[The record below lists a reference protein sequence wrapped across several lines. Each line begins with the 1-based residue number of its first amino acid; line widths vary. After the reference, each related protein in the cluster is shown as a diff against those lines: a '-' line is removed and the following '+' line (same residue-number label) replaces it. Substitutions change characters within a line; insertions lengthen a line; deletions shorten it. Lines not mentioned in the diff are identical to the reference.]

1 MHIVEKWPM
10 TVHLENK
17 SRTKIVLV
25 LLMVPLLSSLP
36 ALAAPP
42 PGTPEVTNT
51 FCSIWNNGTGICDD
65 YNFAH
70 DLTPAGEWV
79 RSQYTFEMHNTS
91 TITMTLEWE
100 MHEFDRSVIGLEDM
114 DLGGLFDFNNSGAP
128 ADYIRNYLGLTTPQG
143 MQVRQLMLNE
153 FSSSV
158 EELVNNT
165 YGGSAEVESTIVN
178 QVNIEGQNIQCT
190 DDMNADSIDEVFG
203 FANNAFQ
210 PPICFRSVAEI
221 EIGSGLFNLTST
233 PINLE
238 RAFEGLLLMGAEV
251 SSDFTLVSR
260 PGHRS
265 TFELIPPNYAT
276 FSAVGGNGTLIPQQQ
291 GTVHYNTASWMTDGI
306 NLQGTESTYYDASIT
321 SIYRNTTTNS
331 VFLDPA
337 IDKALSI
344 EMVVDLRDE
353 INNLLIFDADIHY
366 LPQSVLG
373 SWGFTM
379 GDSIELPWIT
389 SDGIRMGYEYG
400 LLELANFS
408 SMIPMDDVN
417 SAIFNA
423 TDIDLDMSDI
433 HWKDPDLSGGLNF
446 THTPNLTCSELI
458 TVSHCLSGAN
468 AMNSTFPVTLTS
480 ASSPFSFSL
489 LDKLTD
495 LLNDQSGLE
504 NLTEIP
510 EEDVAAILSIL
521 IFEHEF
527 DSSFISD
534 SMPSW
539 IPSTEIEIT
548 ILLPDWVASNIGDSR
563 SITLRAST
571 QSGEEQIIS
580 LTGPNPYH
588 NRWDDPI
595 CRGGGVCSES
605 SLDLICP
612 STQRTC
618 IGIHAALDFPK
629 FEIHE
634 WTQEIEL
641 TVEGEISVE
650 LYRVAVPDVLIED
663 YGLSVEAI
671 PSDLIRHVI
680 AFGDDQN
687 GGLNGLLGKTIDVP
701 LGDQTHQL
709 ELSNNGLQDFAISLA
724 NMLNDEVS
732 SMEQSDEMFTVDLSG
747 IRFSAL
753 IPHME
758 RPYDGIIDDDKPILF
773 TLKLDRTVISAKY
786 YDGGV
791 TINTAQGVGM
801 MTPLFSGLFS
811 VFDLRA
817 ASDSGGIVTLP
828 PDPLVVDV
836 EPITIVEDVDEFKD
850 SDEDG
855 DLNNDPDLDVRPS
868 IVLELSMPRGLE
880 VELTSS
886 MGRAEKYVIDGGRKK
901 IIYHAPLCVEE
912 NPNDCDIQSDEL
924 SIQFT
929 IGYAFLLQELMPYI
943 IGLLLLIFLFF
954 YRRSR
959 KKKRKR
965 EKLEAKL
972 LKKRAVN
979 VNTHAVERD
988 LMGLEPADLPASPD
1002 ADWYTGLDIGEEDW

>member
-1 MHIVEKWPM
+1 
-10 TVHLENK
+10 
-17 SRTKIVLV
+17 IVLV

-100 MHEFDRSVIGLEDM
+100 MHEFDRSAIGLEGM
-114 DLGGLFDFNNSGAP
+114 DLGGGFDANNSGAP
-128 ADYIRNYLGLTTPQG
+128 VDYIRNYLGFTTQEG
-143 MQVRQLMLNE
+143 LEVRQLILNE
-153 FSSSV
+153 FSSAV

-165 YGGSAEVESTIVN
+165 YNGSAQVESTIVN
-178 QVNIEGQNIQCT
+178 QVNIEGQNIPCT
-190 DDMNADSIDEVFG
+190 DDMNSDSIDEVLG
-203 FANNAFQ
+203 LDNNAFQ
-210 PPICFRSVAEI
+210 PPLCLRSVAQI
-221 EIGSGLFNLTST
+221 EIDSGLFNLSST
-233 PINLE
+233 PLNIE
-238 RAFEGLLLMGAEV
+238 RAFQGLLTMGAEV
-251 SSDFTLVSR
+251 TSDFTLVSR
-260 PGHRS
+260 AGHRS

-276 FSAVGGNGTLIPQQQ
+276 FSAVGGNGTLMPHQQ
-291 GTVHYNTASWMTDGI
+291 GSYQYNSASWLTDGI
-306 NLQGTESTYYDASIT
+306 NQQGSESIFSDATVT
-321 SIYRNTTTNS
+321 SIFRNTSTRS
-331 VFLDPA
+331 VMLNPA
-337 IDKALSI
+337 TDQGLSI
-344 EMVVDLRDE
+344 SMIADLRDE
-353 INNLLIFDADIHY
+353 NNNMLSADMDVHY
-366 LPQSVLG
+366 LPKSVLED
-373 SWGFTM
+373 WGFTL
-379 GDSIELPWIT
+379 GSGIEIPWIT
-389 SDGIRMGYEYG
+389 SDGIRMAHEYG
-400 LLELANFS
+400 LLDLDEFS
-408 SMIPMDDVN
+408 NMIPIEDVESAAFDAAEIEFVMDDV
-417 SAIFNA
+417 
-423 TDIDLDMSDI
+423 

-446 THTPNLTCSELI
+446 THVPAQTCSELI
-458 TVSHCLSGAN
+458 VVTHCLSGAN

-480 ASSPFSFSL
+480 SSEPFSFSPL
-489 LDKLTD
+489 EMLTD
-495 LLNDQSGLE
+495 LISEQPGFE
-504 NLTEIP
+504 NLTEISQ
-510 EEDVAAILSIL
+510 EDVAAILSIL
-521 IFEHEF
+521 VFERDF
-527 DSSFISD
+527 NTAFITDSLPD
-534 SMPSW
+534 WLPL
-539 IPSTEIEIT
+539 TEIELT
-548 ILLPDWVASNIGDSR
+548 ILLPDWIASNIGDSN
-563 SITLRAST
+563 SITLYAST
-571 QSGEEQIIS
+571 LGGEDQTIAI
-580 LTGPNPYH
+580 TGPNPYY
-588 NRWDDPI
+588 NRWDDII
-595 CRGGGVCSES
+595 CGGGGVCTES

-612 STQRTC
+612 SGQRTC
-618 IGIHAALDFPK
+618 INIHAELDLPE

-634 WTQEIEL
+634 WSQEIEL

-687 GGLNGLLGKTIDVP
+687 GGLNGLFGKTIDVP

-709 ELSNNGLQDFAISLA
+709 ELSNNGLQDFANSLA

-747 IRFSAL
+747 IRFSAS

-758 RPYDGIIDDDKPILF
+758 RPYDGIIDDDKPIFF

-801 MTPLFSGLFS
+801 MPPLFSDLFS

-828 PDPLVVDV
+828 PEPLVVDV

-855 DLNNDPDLDVRPS
+855 DMNNDPDLDVRPS

-886 MGRAEKYVIDGGRKK
+886 MGRAEEYVIDGGRKK

-924 SIQFT
+924 SLQFT

-943 IGLLLLIFLFF
+943 IGLLILIFLFF

-959 KKKRKR
+959 KKKKKR

-988 LMGLEPADLPASPD
+988 LMGLDPLD
-1002 ADWYTGLDIGEEDW
+1002 APVSAESDWYTGLDIGEEDW

>member
-1 MHIVEKWPM
+1 
-10 TVHLENK
+10 
-17 SRTKIVLV
+17 
-25 LLMVPLLSSLP
+25 MVPLLSSLP

-65 YNFAH
+65 YNVAH

-100 MHEFDRSVIGLEDM
+100 MHEFNRSAIGLEGM
-114 DLGGLFDFNNSGAP
+114 DLGGAFDANNSGAP
-128 ADYIRNYLGLTTPQG
+128 VDYIRNYLGHTNSQG
-143 MQVRQLMLNE
+143 LEVRQLILNE
-153 FSSSV
+153 FSSAV

-165 YGGSAEVESTIVN
+165 YDGTAQVESLIVN
-178 QVNIEGQNIQCT
+178 QVNIEGQNVACT
-190 DDMNADSIDEVFG
+190 DDMNSDSIDEVLG

-210 PPICFRSVAEI
+210 PPLCLRSVAQI
-221 EIGSGLFNLTST
+221 EIGSGLFNLSSS
-233 PINLE
+233 PLNIE
-238 RAFEGLLLMGAEV
+238 RAFQGLLTMGAEV
-251 SSDFTLVSR
+251 TSDFTLVSR
-260 PGHRS
+260 AGHRS

-276 FSAVGGNGTLIPQQQ
+276 FSAVGGNGTLMPHQQ
-291 GTVHYNTASWMTDGI
+291 GSYQYNSASWLTDGI
-306 NLQGTESTYYDASIT
+306 SQQGSESIFSDATVT
-321 SIYRNTTTNS
+321 SIFRNTSTRS
-331 VFLDPA
+331 VHIDPA

-344 EMVVDLRDE
+344 ERLVDLRDE
-353 INNLLIFDADIHY
+353 NNNLLIFDADIHY

-379 GDSIELPWIT
+379 GDSINLPWIT

-408 SMIPMDDVN
+408 SMIPMDDLN
-417 SAIFNA
+417 TAIFNA
-423 TDIDLDMSDI
+423 TDIDLDMSEI
-433 HWKDPDLSGGLNF
+433 YWKEPDLSGGLNF
-446 THTPNLTCSELI
+446 THTPIITCSELI
-458 TVSHCLSGAN
+458 AVSHCLSGAN

-480 ASSPFSFSL
+480 ASDSFSFTL

-495 LLNDQSGLE
+495 LLNDQPGLE

-510 EEDVAAILSIL
+510 KEDVAAILSVL
-521 IFEHEF
+521 LFEHEF
-527 DSSFISD
+527 NSSFISD

-539 IPSTEIEIT
+539 IPSTEVEIT

-571 QSGEEQIIS
+571 LGGEEQTIS

-588 NRWDDPI
+588 SRWNDPI
-595 CRGGGVCSES
+595 CRGSGVCSES

-618 IGIHAALDFPK
+618 IGIHAELDFPK

-634 WTQEIEL
+634 WSQEIEL
-641 TVEGEISVE
+641 TVDGEISVE
-650 LYRVAVPDVLIED
+650 LYRVAVPPVLTD
-663 YGLSVEAI
+663 DFGLTIEAI
-671 PSDLIRHVI
+671 PSDLIRHFV
-680 AFGDDQN
+680 AFGDEQD

-701 LGDQTHQL
+701 LGEQTHQL
-709 ELSNNGLQDFAISLA
+709 ELSNDGLQAFANSLV

-732 SMEQSDEMFTVDLSG
+732 SLEQSDEMVTVDLSG

-758 RPYDGIIDDDKPILF
+758 RPYDGIIDDDSPIKI
-773 TLKLDRTVISAKY
+773 TLRLDRTVISAKY
-786 YDGGV
+786 FDGGV

-801 MTPLFSGLFS
+801 MAPLFGGLFS

-855 DLNNDPDLDVRPS
+855 DMNNDPDLDVRPS

-886 MGRAEKYVIDGGRKK
+886 MGRAEKYQMDGGRKK

-912 NPNDCDIQSDEL
+912 DPNDCDIQSDEL

-943 IGLLLLIFLFF
+943 IGLLILIFLFF

-972 LKKRAVN
+972 LKKQAVN
-979 VNTHAVERD
+979 VNTFAVERD
-988 LMGLEPADLPASPD
+988 LLGLDHTNLPAGSD
-1002 ADWYTGLDIGEEDW
+1002 TDWSTGLDLDEDGW

>member
-1 MHIVEKWPM
+1 MSVLDER
-10 TVHLENK
+10 K
-17 SRTKIVLV
+17 SRNQIVFA
-25 LLMVPLLSSLP
+25 LLIVPFLTSLP
-36 ALAAPP
+36 VLAEPP
-42 PGTPEVTNT
+42 PGTPEVTNN
-51 FCSIWNNGTGICDD
+51 FCAVWNGGTGVCDD

-70 DLTPAGEWV
+70 DLTPSSEWV
-79 RSQYTFEMHNTS
+79 RARYEFEMHNTS

-100 MHEFDRSVIGLEDM
+100 MHEFNRSAIGLEDM

-128 ADYIRNYLGLTTPQG
+128 ADYIRNYLGFTTPQG
-143 MQVRQLMLNE
+143 MQVRQMMLNE

-190 DDMNADSIDEVFG
+190 DDMDADSIDEIYG
-203 FANNAFQ
+203 LGNNAFQ
-210 PPICFRSVAEI
+210 PPLCFRSVAEV
-221 EIGSGLFNLTST
+221 EIGSGLFNLTAT
-233 PINLE
+233 PLNLE
-238 RAFEGLLLMGAEV
+238 RAFEGLLLMGAEL
-251 SSDFTLVSR
+251 SSDFTLVSK

-265 TFELIPPNYAT
+265 SFELIPPNYAT
-276 FSAVGGNGTLIPQQQ
+276 FTDVGGNGTLVPQQQ
-291 GTVHYNTASWMTDGI
+291 GSVHYNSASWLTDGI
-306 NLQGTESTYYDASIT
+306 SLQGSESTYYDASIT
-321 SIYRNTTTNS
+321 SIYRNTTTHS
-331 VFLDPA
+331 VFIDPA

-353 INNLLIFDADIHY
+353 SNNLLIFDADIHY

-408 SMIPMDDVN
+408 SMIPMDDLN
-417 SAIFNA
+417 AAISNA
-423 TDIDLDMSDI
+423 TDVDLEMSEI
-433 HWKDPDLSGGLNF
+433 YWKEPDSSGGLNF
-446 THTPNLTCSELI
+446 THIPNFTCSELI
-458 TVSHCLSGAN
+458 AVTHCLSGAN

-480 ASSPFSFSL
+480 MSDPFSFSL

-495 LLNDQSGLE
+495 LLNDQPELE

-510 EEDVAAILSIL
+510 EEDVAAILSVL
-521 IFEHEF
+521 VFEHGF
-527 DSSFISD
+527 NSSFISD

-539 IPSTEIEIT
+539 IPSTEVEIT

-563 SITLRAST
+563 SITLSAST
-571 QSGEEQIIS
+571 MGGEEQTIS

-588 NRWDDPI
+588 NRWNDPI
-595 CRGGGVCSES
+595 CRGSGVCSES

-618 IGIHAALDFPK
+618 IGIHAELDFPK

-634 WTQEIEL
+634 WSQEIEL

-650 LYRVAVPDVLIED
+650 LYRVAVPAVLTD
-663 YGLSVEAI
+663 DFGLTIEAI
-671 PSDLIRHVI
+671 PSDLIRHFV
-680 AFGDDQN
+680 AFGDEQD

-701 LGDQTHQL
+701 LGEQTHQL
-709 ELSNNGLQDFAISLA
+709 ELSNNGLQAFANSLA

-732 SMEQSDEMFTVDLSG
+732 GMEQSDDMVTVDLSG
-747 IRFSAL
+747 IHFSASV
-753 IPHME
+753 PQME
-758 RPYDGIIDDDKPILF
+758 RPYDGIIDDDSPIKF
-773 TLKLDRTVISAKY
+773 TLALDNTVISARY
-786 YDGGV
+786 VDGGV
-791 TINTAQGVGM
+791 TINTEQGVGM
-801 MTPLFSGLFS
+801 MTPLFSDLFS
-811 VFDLRA
+811 IFDFRA

-828 PDPLVVDV
+828 PDPLEVEV
-836 EPITIVEDVDEFKD
+836 EPITIVEDVDESKD

-855 DLNNDPDLDVRPS
+855 DMNNDPDLDVRPS

-880 VELTSS
+880 VELSSS
-886 MGRAEKYVIDGGRKK
+886 MGRAEKYVIDGDRKK
-901 IIYHAPLCVEE
+901 IIYYVPLCIEE
-912 NPNDCDIQSDEL
+912 NPNDCDAQSDEL

-943 IGLLLLIFLFF
+943 IGLLILIFLFF

-959 KKKRKR
+959 KKKKKR

-979 VNTHAVERD
+979 VNTFAVERD
-988 LMGLEPADLPASPD
+988 LLDLEPTNLPASPD
-1002 ADWYTGLDIGEEDW
+1002 TDWLTGLDLDGEDW